1 MEARGLPPSRPPPP
15 VNDKWLSSEGFGPDA
30 LRRFGPERTTFGRDA
45 VGEYTAATQL
55 WTDVAGAPVLE
66 TTTREYGDSTWVL
79 QQRWPAGCANGGA
92 RDGNEV
98 LGAFPTFAAPP
109 NAPTLNYA
117 SWGGNQ
123 LSDATVGRWLPG
135 RAAAAA
141 SRLPYPPPQSYAAG
155 CASLYQDRC
164 PRTYPYYNS
173 TWLGGPWQGAP
184 TVWFDDSLRAVAAA
198 PLTRHL
204 ESAMV
209 ATRRFDTTAPLIAL
223 GPAATLDALPTGYA
237 HETLLVGA
245 RGVDAVLRKLG
256 DALLAVGGKRR
267 APPAGPVLRQL
278 GYWTDRGSFYYGN
291 PRRPGDSM
299 AETLLAVRDAWDAA
313 GLPVRYLQLDDWW
326 FQQHNGD
333 FGGMVDWTGCTAN
346 CSPGG
351 PAVFP
356 EGLGAFADGLGAPV
370 ALYMGLVS
378 NFTRHGP
385 VRLDGRFAVPAS
397 RQFYDDLFRTMT
409 KTLRRRPALFE
420 QDFLSYWFGKGRGPP
435 SFLSTPGAGEQW
447 LRDLDAAAL
456 SAGVPVQ
463 LCMNTPA
470 TILAS
475 TRLQSATH
483 ARASMDNTRD
493 PLTASWKVGLAASLL
508 RAVGLAASVDNV
520 FASAGGD
527 GGCHGGFNCSQPNP
541 YFEVALA
548 ALSGGPVGIGDAAEA
563 LNASAAR
570 AAASR
575 DGNLLRP
582 TRNLATLDAA
592 FRLSFWDLRERNLW
606 AAETRL
612 GEYVWHYVLSV
623 FLDEAEELDLV
634 LDLGRDTR
642 RAVAVDWPLTGG
654 DRVYVTTHLDPSA
667 PLVLEASP
675 FDRENARFVRARLAV
690 VAPVAP
696 RSEFAVLGE
705 LDKVVVAGRVVRVV
719 DDDDGVDV
727 SVAADPGE
735 VVALSVVHPWTYATL
750 TTACAADAAGA
761 ATVACRVRGDCEC
774 VQRG

>member
-1 MEARGLPPSRPPPP
+1 MEARLAALLLLSAARAVELELVGGAVVVDGVEWFGAGPVGAQ

-92 RDGNEV
+92 RDGNE
-98 LGAFPTFAAPP
+98 
-109 NAPTLNYA
+109 
-117 SWGGNQ
+117 
-123 LSDATVGRWLPG
+123 
-135 RAAAAA
+135 
-141 SRLPYPPPQSYAAG
+141 SYAAG

-313 GLPVRYLQLDDWW
+313 GLP
-326 FQQHNGD
+326 
-333 FGGMVDWTGCTAN
+333 
-346 CSPGG
+346 
-351 PAVFP
+351 
-356 EGLGAFADGLGAPV
+356 
-370 ALYMGLVS
+370 
-378 NFTRHGP
+378 
-385 VRLDGRFAVPAS
+385 
-397 RQFYDDLFRTMT
+397 FYDDLFRTMT

-475 TRLQSATH
+475 TRLQSATHTH

-675 FDRENARFVRARLAV
+675 FDRENARFVRAIGR
-690 VAPVAP
+690 
-696 RSEFAVLGE
+696 RR
-705 LDKVVVAGRVVRVV
+705 AGRAAVRVRRARRARQ
-719 DDDDGVDV
+719 GRRRR
-727 SVAADPGE
+727 ARRPRRRRRRRRRRLRRRGPRE